1 VSEPALQPSL
11 EGAENAGPPI
21 RTVRKDGREVVT
33 MRCAQ
38 DGDGWMVEC
47 EVYPVG
53 AVRVEPLRPGPYRFD
68 SLAQA
73 ETFVHEAELALTY
86 LGCEV
91 V

>member
-1 VSEPALQPSL
+1 
-11 EGAENAGPPI
+11 
-21 RTVRKDGREVVT
+21 
-33 MRCAQ
+33 MRCAE

-68 SLAQA
+68 SRAQA
-73 ETFVHEAELALTY
+73 EVFVHEAELALTY

-91 V
+91 D